1 MQAPAPALRNFLL
14 SAGLITA
21 AVLIY
26 FPSTAALWSYWIN
39 DNRSG
44 MHGLLIA
51 PLCAWLLYEARYELA
66 AVQPR
71 PSLLAGVLLV
81 LGSIAWLVF
90 WRAGIQELHLLTLPV
105 LMGLAVY
112 AALGWRAAL
121 LVAVPIG
128 YLYFAVPAWGIFGR
142 PLQNLT
148 VWAMSWM
155 TPLVGVKGQFHGD
168 MLNMPGVGVIEIG
181 TSCSGVNFLTIALA
195 LAVLMG
201 ELEKASLRRRAVLF
215 VSMGILGVLANWIR
229 VLIIIEAGY
238 ETHMRH
244 VLITRGHY
252 TFGWVLYLLL
262 MVPFIWLVGRPK
274 APTSPPLTGSSGV
287 FSAPAW
293 SAYGAALAALIVL
306 PAAVYTVIVGLDT
319 RAPPV
324 TFVAPAGRDGWQ
336 GPSIT
341 DWKPDFVGQHS
352 QWSSAYQGPG
362 GRGVEMVA
370 IGYPVQGQGRELVNE
385 ENALFGASVSLD
397 TVAEDKVTLGE
408 ESYIE
413 TVVADEH
420 GHRSLVWSVYD
431 IGGRAFVTPLF
442 SQLWYGIRS
451 LGGSPYSMLFAFR
464 APCASSSSCDEAR
477 AALRSFASSMG
488 SVVRQSAGR
497 ASQALTAQSGG
508 HG

>member
-1 MQAPAPALRNFLL
+1 MQVPSPALRNFLL
-14 SAGLITA
+14 SIGLIAA

-26 FPSTAALWSYWIN
+26 FPSTAALWNYWIN

-51 PLCAWLLYEARYELA
+51 PLSVWLLYEARFELA

-81 LGSIAWLVF
+81 VCSIAWLVF

-112 AALGWRAAL
+112 AVFGFRAAL

-148 VWAMSWM
+148 IWATSWM
-155 TPLVGVKGQFHGD
+155 APLVGVKGQFHGD
-168 MLNMPGVGVIEIG
+168 MLNMPGVGVIEVG

-201 ELEKASLRRRAVLF
+201 ELEKATLWRRAVLF
-215 VSMGILGVLANWIR
+215 VSMGILGLVANWIR
-229 VLIIIEAGY
+229 VVIIIDAGY
-238 ETHMRH
+238 ETHMQH
-244 VLITRGHY
+244 FLVSRGHY

-262 MVPFIWLVGRPK
+262 IAPFIWLVGRPK
-274 APTSPPLTGSSGV
+274 APVSPAPTSSSGV
-287 FSAPAW
+287 LRAPAW
-293 SAYGAALAALIVL
+293 SAYGAALGALIVM
-306 PAAVYTVIVGLDT
+306 PTAVYTVITGLDM
-319 RAPPV
+319 RESPV
-324 TFVAPAGRDGWQ
+324 TFVAPAGRDGWR
-336 GPSIT
+336 GPSSS
-341 DWKPDFVGQHS
+341 DWKPDFVGPHS

-362 GRGVEMVA
+362 GRDVEMVA

-385 ENALFGASVSLD
+385 ENALFGASISLD
-397 TVAEDKVTLGE
+397 TVAEDRVTLGQ

-413 TVVADEH
+413 TVVADEQ
-420 GHRSLVWSVYD
+420 GRRSLVWSVYD

-464 APCASSSSCDEAR
+464 VPCASSSSCDEAR
-477 AALRSFASSMG
+477 ALLRSFVSSMG